1 MNVEIQL
8 RTIAMD
14 FWASLEHKLKYKKEI
29 ECTDEIMAELKHC
42 AEESAALDVKMQN
55 LHNKM
60 IKAD

>member
-1 MNVEIQL
+1 
-8 RTIAMD
+8 
-14 FWASLEHKLKYKKEI
+14 
-29 ECTDEIMAELKHC
+29 MAELKHC